1 VTGRTIAHY
10 RVLEKLGGG
19 GMGVVYKAE
28 DVNLRRCVALKFLPE
43 SLMNDAIALERFER
57 EARAASLINH
67 PNICSIYEIEE
78 DEGKP
83 VLVMEL
89 LEGEDLKQRLLRGA
103 MATEELL
110 HVGSQICDALQAA
123 HQQGIIHRD
132 IKPANIYLAKDG
144 RARLLDF
151 GLAKLQTDLLSSAAA
166 VTGEEEEAA
175 DSDSQL
181 TLHNTIPGTAA
192 YMSPEQIRSEP
203 LDPRSDVFSFG
214 SVLYEMATGRRP
226 FHGKNLTQLMGA
238 ILHGKPR
245 SPLDIRED
253 LPDGFEPVLGK
264 AMENDREMRYESAA
278 QLRTDLELLKRESGS
293 ALELLK
299 GRAAA
304 RYRRTFR
311 HGSVH
316 HSYLQLGIAV
326 VLAAVLVGV
335 TAWWAHRLLPL
346 NRASASKN
354 SVVVLPLQDLSSS
367 PADDGLRFEIADD
380 IAGKLAGT
388 PGLDLRPLPDARK
401 YAGEGTDPRA
411 AARDMNAAHIVTGHL
426 VRSGDR
432 LMVTLVAVEAESNR
446 VLWQKTIAV
455 GADGPGTSKVADSVL
470 PELLRAIKK

>member
-1 VTGRTIAHY
+1 
-10 RVLEKLGGG
+10 
-19 GMGVVYKAE
+19 MGVVYKAE

-89 LEGEDLKQRLLRGA
+89 LEGEDLKQRLLRGP

-151 GLAKLQTDLLSSAAA
+151 GLAKLQTDLLSSAAPA
-166 VTGEEEEAA
+166 TGEEEDAA

-335 TAWWAHRLLPL
+335 TAWWAHRLLPV
-346 NRASASKN
+346 NRVSASRN
-354 SVVVLPLQDLSSS
+354 SVVVLPLQELSPDGAHSS
-367 PADDGLRFEIADD
+367 LRFEIADD
-380 IAGKLAGT
+380 IAERMVKAEGIE
-388 PGLDLRPLPDARK
+388 LRPVADSKSYGAEGSDFGK
-401 YAGEGTDPRA
+401 AG
-411 AARDMNAAHIVTGHL
+411 RDFNAAQVVTGHI
-426 VRSGDR
+426 VHDGNKTV
-432 LMVTLVAVEAESNR
+432 VTLMAVEAESNR
-446 VLWQKTIAV
+446 VRWQKTIVLDSEAQF
-455 GADGPGTSKVADSVL
+455 GASVADRVI
-470 PELLRAIKK
+470 PELLQALRK